1 MNTNLNANS
10 SWTIETLEA
19 AIAAEHVQHVGH
31 LALGCG
37 QAVLPSALDG
47 TPVEVSA
54 AEAAEALERF
64 GGHCWVDESDRLVG
78 WPEDGSDG
86 PDGPDDGP
94 APAPA
99 WRVLDEAAFEAAA
112 GCRALDAR
120 HEGLVALETAARP
133 DVVWLAAFDDRG
145 GRWFGS
151 DPHGVL
157 WAAWDGDGEVVVG
170 SWRHDPPPTWARA
183 LVKRV
188 EQAIHVEA
196 LA

>member
-133 DVVWLAAFDDRG
+133 DVVWLAATDRR
-145 GRWFGS
+145 GRWLGT
-151 DPHGVL
+151 DPHGRA
-157 WAAWDGDGEVVVG
+157 WAAWDGRRLVDG
-170 SWRHDPPPTWARA
+170 SWRLDDPPRWTRA
-183 LVKRV
+183 LVTRV
-188 EQAIHVEA
+188 TRAIPVEA
-196 LA
+196 IA